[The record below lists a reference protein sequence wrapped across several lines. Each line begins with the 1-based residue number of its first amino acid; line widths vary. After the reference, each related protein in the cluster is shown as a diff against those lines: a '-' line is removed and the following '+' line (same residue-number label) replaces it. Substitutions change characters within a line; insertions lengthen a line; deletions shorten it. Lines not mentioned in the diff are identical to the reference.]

1 MSDSLDPDQA
11 RLKCT
16 SIVDSLPIGRL
27 VASALHAKS
36 LQHSDTVSERE
47 SSMLVLVQVVEHP
60 PEYV

>member
-1 MSDSLDPDQA
+1 MVVKK
-11 RLKCT
+11 LKCT
-16 SIVDSLPIGRL
+16 SRVHSLPVGRL
-27 VASALHAKS
+27 VASALQAKS